1 MTINIYGNNT
11 CAPCGIIKRKLDKLS
26 ISYKY
31 FNLDSDPN
39 LADKIKTTI
48 EEQGH
53 ENQLPYIEVTGNKS
67 YSFTGL
73 NPHLIERLIEEHST
87 NRPTVA

>member
-31 FNLDSDPN
+31 FNLDSDLISLTKSKPPSKN
-39 LADKIKTTI
+39 K
-48 EEQGH
+48 
-53 ENQLPYIEVTGNKS
+53 VTRTNCPISKS
-67 YSFTGL
+67 PATKATPSQD
-73 NPHLIERLIEEHST
+73 ST
-87 NRPTVA
+87 LTLSNASSKNTVPTAPP

>member
-48 EEQGH
+48 E
-53 ENQLPYIEVTGNKS
+53 
-67 YSFTGL
+67 
-73 NPHLIERLIEEHST
+73 
-87 NRPTVA
+87 